1 MKQVFTML
9 LMLCNLTLFSQKLE
23 LIAGMNKNIFFDYQK
38 NEGHFN
44 SAYDSQLGYSVH
56 IATEDVKIDFVKW
69 RFTLGY
75 EKYGGEIN
83 ARDGGLGGGY
93 TTKAEIDKSVI
104 SVGVYP
110 LNFKIIRS
118 IDINVGFEVAALI
131 SENVIGTHSGWQM
144 GTNGYSYNL
153 NDKYKRFSAKTYFG
167 LRGRVAYDFHISD
180 KMAISP
186 QYSYYF
192 GLSKEFSEFPEFT
205 VSMRHFFGIG
215 IQRSFE
221 K

>member
-1 MKQVFTML
+1 MKQVFTIL
-9 LMLCNLTLFSQKLE
+9 LILCNLSLFSQKLE
-23 LIAGMNKNIFFDYQK
+23 LIVGMNKNTFFDFEE
-38 NEGHFN
+38 NEGHFK
-44 SAYDSQLGYSVH
+44 STYDSQLGYSVH
-56 IATEDVKIDFVKW
+56 IAIEDVKIDFVKW

-75 EKYGGEIN
+75 EKYGGKIN
-83 ARDGGLGGGY
+83 ASDGGLGGGY
-93 TTKAEIDKSVI
+93 ATKAEIDKSII

-118 IDINVGFEVAALI
+118 IDINIGFEVAGLV
-131 SENVIGTHSGWQM
+131 SENVIGTHSGWQI
-144 GTNGYSYNL
+144 GTNGYNYNL
-153 NDKYKRFSAKTYFG
+153 NDKDKRFSAKAYIG

-180 KMAISP
+180 KIAISP

-205 VSMRHFFGIG
+205 KSMKHFFGVG

-221 K
+221 